1 MSTVKR
7 INDVDVNQY
16 KNSFS
21 TSQLIIGLVIGT
33 YFLTVELIDF
43 SLSMYVLREKKPELY
58 QEYIMFKSQA
68 PIWKWWQL
76 CTMIVLPLSMIDAL
90 RDLIHMFTKKATI
103 RRNVIDI
110 LKAIQFFGIVYT
122 MFVCVMPLESHL
134 AEKPSKHL
142 ARDLNFY
149 HSFAFGFNILG
160 WLLTLLRYYDWKN
173 DKQIPSEKKTQ

>member
-16 KNSFS
+16 KNPFS
-21 TSQLIIGLVIGT
+21 TSQLIIGLFIGT

-43 SLSMYVLREKKPELY
+43 
-58 QEYIMFKSQA
+58 SQA

-76 CTMIVLPLSMIDAL
+76 CTMIILPLSMIDAL

-122 MFVCVMPLESHL
+122 MFVCIMPLESHL

-160 WLLTLLRYYDWKN
+160 WLLTLLRYYDW
-173 DKQIPSEKKTQ
+173 